1 MGKIHK
7 IVLEVKDLHT
17 YYGLSHILFGV
28 SLIVR
33 QGEVTCLLGRNGAGK
48 TTLIKSICGLVPA
61 SSGEVWYQGKNI
73 IKTPAHRIASS
84 GVIPAFS
91 DNRIFGNLT
100 VKENLEIGKMRPRS
114 DEKRVIWT
122 IEKIYDLFPILKEFE
137 KRWAGSLSGGQQQIL
152 CVAKALM
159 GNPELLILDE
169 PTIGLAPVVI
179 ASIGEQIEILKA
191 ENTSILLTEQ
201 NVKFASRL
209 GDACSIIDM
218 GEIKYQGTFKDL
230 HNNESIVSEY
240 LSV

>member
-1 MGKIHK
+1 MDKNHK
-7 IVLEVKDLHT
+7 VVLEVKDLHT

-28 SLIVR
+28 SLVVR

-73 IKTPAHRIASS
+73 IKTPAYRIAAS
-84 GVIPAFS
+84 GIIPAFS
-91 DNRIFGNLT
+91 DNRVFGNLT
-100 VKENLEIGKMRPRS
+100 VRENLEIGKMSPRS
-114 DEKRVIWT
+114 SDKKVIWT
-122 IEKIYDLFPILKEFE
+122 IEKVYELFPILKEFE

-179 ASIGEQIEILKA
+179 ESIGEQVEILKA

-201 NVKFASRL
+201 NVKFASKL
-209 GDACSIIDM
+209 GDTCSIIDM
-218 GEIKYQGTFKDL
+218 GEIKFQGTFGELYK
-230 HNNESIVSEY
+230 NESIVSEY

>member
-1 MGKIHK
+1 MDKNHK
-7 IVLEVKDLHT
+7 VVLEVKDLHT

-28 SLIVR
+28 SLVVR

-73 IKTPAHRIASS
+73 IKTPAYRIAAS
-84 GVIPAFS
+84 GIIPAFS
-91 DNRIFGNLT
+91 DNRVFGNLT
-100 VKENLEIGKMRPRS
+100 VRENLEIGKMSPRS
-114 DEKRVIWT
+114 SDKKVIWT
-122 IEKIYDLFPILKEFE
+122 IEKVYELFPILKEFE

-179 ASIGEQIEILKA
+179 ESIGEQIEILKA

-201 NVKFASRL
+201 NVKFASKL
-209 GDACSIIDM
+209 GDTCSIIDM
-218 GEIKYQGTFKDL
+218 GEIKFQGTFGELYK
-230 HNNESIVSEY
+230 NESIVSEY

>member
-1 MGKIHK
+1 MDKNHK
-7 IVLEVKDLHT
+7 VVLEVKDLHT

-28 SLIVR
+28 SLVVR

-73 IKTPAHRIASS
+73 IKTPAYRIAAS
-84 GVIPAFS
+84 GIIPAFS
-91 DNRIFGNLT
+91 DNRVFGNLT
-100 VKENLEIGKMRPRS
+100 VRENLEIGKMSPRS
-114 DEKRVIWT
+114 SDKKVIWT
-122 IEKIYDLFPILKEFE
+122 IEKVYELFPILKEFE

-179 ASIGEQIEILKA
+179 ESIGEQVEILKA

-201 NVKFASRL
+201 NVKFASKL
-209 GDACSIIDM
+209 GDTFSIIYM
-218 GEIKYQGTFKDL
+218 GEIKFQGTFGELYK
-230 HNNESIVSEY
+230 NESIVSEY

>member
-1 MGKIHK
+1 MDKNHK
-7 IVLEVKDLHT
+7 VVLEVKDLHT

-28 SLIVR
+28 SLVVR

-73 IKTPAHRIASS
+73 IKTPAYRIAAS
-84 GVIPAFS
+84 GIIPAFS
-91 DNRIFGNLT
+91 DNRVFGNLT
-100 VKENLEIGKMRPRS
+100 VRENLEIGKMSPRS
-114 DEKRVIWT
+114 SDKKVILT
-122 IEKIYDLFPILKEFE
+122 IEKVYELFPILKEFE

-179 ASIGEQIEILKA
+179 ESIGEQIEILKA

-201 NVKFASRL
+201 NVKFASKL
-209 GDACSIIDM
+209 GDTCSIIDM
-218 GEIKYQGTFKDL
+218 GEIKFQGTFGELYK
-230 HNNESIVSEY
+230 NESIVSEY

>member
-7 IVLEVKDLHT
+7 IVLEVRDLHT

-33 QGEVTCLLGRNGAGK
+33 EGEVTCLLGRNGAGK

-73 IKTPAHRIASS
+73 IKTPAYRIASS
-84 GVIPAFS
+84 GIIPAFS

-100 VKENLEIGKMRPRS
+100 VKENLEIGKMGPRS
-114 DEKRVIWT
+114 DEKKTIWT
-122 IEKIYDLFPILKEFE
+122 LEKIYDLFPILKEFE

-179 ASIGEQIEILKA
+179 ASIGEQIEMLKS

-209 GDACSIIDM
+209 GDTCSIIDM
-218 GEIKYQGTFKDL
+218 GEIKYQGTFNDL
-230 HNNESIVSEY
+230 YNNEAIVSEY